1 MAEPRTD
8 LRVRFSGDLS
18 QFKSSL
24 QSVRTSVTGLKAALG
39 AAFAG
44 FSSAALLGG
53 VIRATS
59 ESEQVLAQLEARLKS
74 TAGVAGLTKD
84 ELVDMASGLQS
95 VTTYGDEAI
104 ITAESMLLTFTKI
117 GRDVFPQA
125 LESTLNLATAMG
137 TDLQSAAVQVG
148 KALNDPVKGVASLS
162 KAGIQ
167 FTKDQRETIKVLA
180 ETGRTAEAQ
189 AIILRELE
197 TQFGGA
203 ARAARN
209 TLGGA
214 FEALKEAAGD
224 LLEGDSGSL
233 DGVRT
238 SIEDLTSLLQSQ
250 GVKDGFATM
259 VQGLATIANTAT
271 KALSEVAN
279 FTRFVAEEIAARVN
293 GPALD
298 DLVRLQDKRQRL
310 RDTDAQLAKIERQG
324 GIPNLSKISELMPA
338 DLLKPLSAARTRLQG
353 EIAAIEKQLS
363 DAQQYADAAA
373 ERANRAQGNSGTG
386 TGSPTG
392 TVVDPEEAEKAA
404 QKAEKLRAKLK
415 ELQAQQDENL
425 RKMREEEIARE
436 EALQRELDGVEA
448 DLLRAAG
455 READAAFIDIDA
467 KYADLLE
474 RLKKNSNQ
482 KGIELVNELINV
494 EKAKAR
500 MGEFASQF
508 DQVLSGFDRKES
520 TLNAS
525 ASAGVMSPD
534 EAETRIGSARQ
545 ESLETLQQ
553 LRQAA
558 FDYYTT
564 LSGPE
569 AQNAM
574 RSIDEMDLKIAE
586 LAATQNDWTQD
597 IAAEATGPLSN
608 FFESVAG
615 NSAKAKDSFKDFVR
629 SFGEGVKR
637 MLAQAAALRLVNMLV
652 SSIGGGAGGGATVGT
667 HHTGGI
673 AGAPRSFARNVN
685 PMLFGAAPRYHSG
698 GIAGLAPDEVPAVL
712 RKGEEVLT
720 TNDPR
725 HRANGGLAAGGTV
738 IQVSTSVSVDASGGA
753 QSTSESNETMG
764 RQVGEAVNAAVTQ
777 RLIKEMRPGG
787 LLYGRSNG

>member
-1 MAEPRTD
+1 MTEPRTD

-24 QSVRTSVTGLKAALG
+24 QSVRTSVTGLKAAIG

-59 ESEQVLAQLEARLKS
+59 ESEKVLAQLEARLKS

-180 ETGRTAEAQ
+180 ETGRTAQAQ

-238 SIEDLTSLLQSQ
+238 SIEELTSLLQSQ
-250 GVKDGFATM
+250 QVKDGFATM

-279 FTRFVAEEIAARVN
+279 FTRFMAEEVAARVN

-298 DLVRLQDKRQRL
+298 DLVRLQDRRQRL
-310 RDTDAQLAKIERQG
+310 SDTDAQLAKIQRQG
-324 GIPNLSKISELMPA
+324 GVPNLSKISELVPA
-338 DLLKPLSAARTRLQG
+338 DLLKPLADVRARLQD
-353 EIAAIEKQLS
+353 EITAIEKQLNE
-363 DAQQYADAAA
+363 AQRYVDDAAA
-373 ERANRAQGNSGTG
+373 RANRAAGATGTG

-404 QKAEKLRAKLK
+404 QRAEKLRAKLK
-415 ELQAQQDENL
+415 ELQAQHEENL
-425 RKMREEEIARE
+425 RKLREEEIARE

-448 DLLRAAG
+448 DLLRASG

-474 RLKKNSNQ
+474 RLRKNSNQ

-494 EKAKAR
+494 ERA
-500 MGEFASQF
+500 
-508 DQVLSGFDRKES
+508 DRK
-520 TLNAS
+520 
-525 ASAGVMSPD
+525 
-534 EAETRIGSARQ
+534 
-545 ESLETLQQ
+545 
-553 LRQAA
+553 
-558 FDYYTT
+558 
-564 LSGPE
+564 
-569 AQNAM
+569 
-574 RSIDEMDLKIAE
+574 
-586 LAATQNDWTQD
+586 
-597 IAAEATGPLSN
+597 
-608 FFESVAG
+608 SV
-615 NSAKAKDSFKDFVR
+615 V
-629 SFGEGVKR
+629 
-637 MLAQAAALRLVNMLV
+637 
-652 SSIGGGAGGGATVGT
+652 
-667 HHTGGI
+667 
-673 AGAPRSFARNVN
+673 
-685 PMLFGAAPRYHSG
+685 
-698 GIAGLAPDEVPAVL
+698 
-712 RKGEEVLT
+712 
-720 TNDPR
+720 
-725 HRANGGLAAGGTV
+725 
-738 IQVSTSVSVDASGGA
+738 
-753 QSTSESNETMG
+753 
-764 RQVGEAVNAAVTQ
+764 
-777 RLIKEMRPGG
+777 
-787 LLYGRSNG
+787 

>member
-84 ELVDMASGLQS
+84 ELVEMAGGLQS

-203 ARAARN
+203 ARAART

-238 SIEDLTSLLQSQ
+238 SIEELTSLLQSQ
-250 GVKDGFATM
+250 EVKNGFATM
-259 VQGLATIANTAT
+259 VQGLATIANTAA
-271 KALSEVAN
+271 KAVSEVAN

-293 GPALD
+293 GPAMD
-298 DLVRLQDKRQRL
+298 DLVRLQDRRQRL
-310 RDTDAQLAKIERQG
+310 RDTDAQLAKIQRQG
-324 GIPNLSKISELMPA
+324 GVPNLSKISELVPA
-338 DLLKPLSAARTRLQG
+338 DLLKPLADVRARLQG
-353 EIAAIEKQLS
+353 EITAIEKQLGE
-363 DAQQYADAAA
+363 AQRYAEDAAA
-373 ERANRAQGNSGTG
+373 RANRATGNAGSGN
-386 TGSPTG
+386 GSPTG
-392 TVVDPEEAEKAA
+392 TIIDPEDAEKAA

-415 ELQAQQDENL
+415 ELQAQHDENM

-474 RLKKNSNQ
+474 RLRKNSNE
-482 KGIELVNELINV
+482 KGIQLVNELINV

-500 MGEFASQF
+500 MAEFASQF
-508 DQVLSGFDRKES
+508 DEALSGLDRKQD

-525 ASAGVMSPD
+525 ASAGIMSPD
-534 EAETRIGSARQ
+534 EAETRIDAARK
-545 ESLETLQQ
+545 ESLATLQE

-574 RSIDEMDLKIAE
+574 RSIDEMDLQIAE
-586 LAATQNDWTQD
+586 LAATQNDWTQN
-597 IAAEATGPLSN
+597 IAAEATGPLSTL
-608 FFESVAG
+608 FESFADS
-615 NSAKAKDSFKDFVR
+615 SASAEDSFKSFVT
-629 SFGEGVKR
+629 SFAKGVQR
-637 MLAQAAALRLVNMLV
+637 MLAQAAALKLVNTLI
-652 SSIGGGAGGGATVGT
+652 SAIGGGTGAGATAGT

-673 AGAPRSFARNVN
+673 AGAPSFSRSVS
-685 PMLFGAAPRYHSG
+685 PLLFGAAPRYHTG

-712 RKGEEVLT
+712 RRGEEVLT

-738 IQVSTSVSVDASGGA
+738 IQVSTNVTVEASGGFQTTS
-753 QSTSESNETMG
+753 QSSEAMG
-764 RQVGEAVNAAVTQ
+764 RQVGEAVNAAVSE
-777 RLIKEMRPGG
+777 RLIKELRPGG
-787 LLYGRSNG
+787 LLYGRSNA